1 MEVIKEV
8 MKDVE
13 KLMLDE
19 DGFIP
24 VIKKMTRLLKACIG
38 ILTSTSCRTA

>member
-24 VIKKMTRLLKACIG
+24 VIKK
-38 ILTSTSCRTA
+38 